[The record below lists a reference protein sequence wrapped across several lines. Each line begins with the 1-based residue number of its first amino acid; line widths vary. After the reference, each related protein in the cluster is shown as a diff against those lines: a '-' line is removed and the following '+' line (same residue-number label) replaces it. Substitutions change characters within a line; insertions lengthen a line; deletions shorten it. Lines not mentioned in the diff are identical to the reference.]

1 MTRLNEDVADLMLSP
16 LVVHARMPVLM
27 AETLRSPFDRP
38 ETTRMVMEK
47 MAALQEGWMAG
58 GIAAMGLAT
67 SRSSMT
73 VPSFFWPSL
82 FWPPGWSAVGDATRS
97 VGSAI
102 MRPLAKRVRS
112 NAKRLKKR

>member
-38 ETTRMVMEK
+38 ETTRMVTEK
-47 MAALQEGWMAG
+47 IAAMQESWM
-58 GIAAMGLAT
+58 AMGLAA
-67 SRSSMT
+67 SQSSMT
-73 VPSFFWPSL
+73 MPSL
-82 FWPPGWSAVGDATRS
+82 FWPPGWSAFGDSARF
-97 VGSAI
+97 VGSAM

-112 NAKRLKKR
+112 NVKRLKKR